1 MAARL
6 ANIHQM
12 HQEHSPDAYTAL
24 CDHRRVGPLR
34 RLLGAPT
41 PEERARLAEAASAV
55 DRELAANI
63 ELASMWDQTH
73 QAVVFENAEF
83 SRHAGAIGAG
93 APDVFEALTQAYAR
107 MPDAESA
114 MERRG
119 PANTIRPDDLA
130 LVETWEGDVRS
141 AQRDLRAAA
150 NAPEPS
156 LWSLFMER
164 LRRRKRASVR

>member
-1 MAARL
+1 M
-6 ANIHQM
+6 
-12 HQEHSPDAYTAL
+12 
-24 CDHRRVGPLR
+24 
-34 RLLGAPT
+34 LGAPT
-41 PEERARLAEAASAV
+41 PEERARLADAASAV

-73 QAVVFENAEF
+73 QAVVFENAQWTQ
-83 SRHAGAIGAG
+83 HARTIRAA

-107 MPDAESA
+107 MPEAESA

-130 LVETWEGDVRS
+130 LVESWEGDVRGV
-141 AQRDLRAAA
+141 QRDLRAAA

-164 LRRRKRASVR
+164 LRKRKRASVR

>member
-1 MAARL
+1 
-6 ANIHQM
+6 
-12 HQEHSPDAYTAL
+12 
-24 CDHRRVGPLR
+24 VGPLR

-41 PEERARLAEAASAV
+41 PEERARLADAASAV

-73 QAVVFENAEF
+73 QAVVFENAQF
-83 SRHAGAIGAG
+83 NRHAQTIRAA

-107 MPDAESA
+107 MPETESA

-130 LVETWEGDVRS
+130 LIETWEGDVRGV
-141 AQRDLRAAA
+141 QRDLRASA

-156 LWSLFMER
+156 LWALFMER
-164 LRRRKRASVR
+164 LRKAKRASVR